1 MKYERFFQS
10 TDMKTIEQESDCEY
24 DHCEYVIYIE
34 RKRAIQDIRPR
45 KNRVRFKRTQNSPA
59 IRPHIQKDVGHWER
73 IPDDDKKSSPED
85 GDGNIFSG
93 ASSDPS
99 VESFQH
105 IYIPQYTAINVSY
118 ERRHKST
125 V

>member
-24 DHCEYVIYIE
+24 DHCEYVIHVE

-45 KNRVRFKRTQNSPA
+45 QERVRLHRAQDPSA
-59 IRPHIQKDVGHWER
+59 IRPHIQKDVGHGER
-73 IPDDDKKSSPED
+73 IPDADKKSSPED

-93 ASSDPS
+93 ASSAPS

-125 V
+125 